1 MKNKGKIEEECIN
14 WSEIKDLPTEKLD
27 LWPVYKGHK
36 VEAIELDGKYELI
49 DVGISGLIQ
58 TLNSAGY
65 KTIYCCSGHEDDY
78 FRGYIMFE
86 CDERNAKL
94 IGRVAEKY
102 LMMDKVDVDDK
113 FSIELDQGCIIR
125 FYPHH
130 PQLNNGKYLEDI
142 KMLFYDCL

>member
-1 MKNKGKIEEECIN
+1 MKNIGKIEEECVN
-14 WSEIKDLPTEKLD
+14 WNEICNLPTEKLD
-27 LWPVYKGHK
+27 LWPVVKGHK
-36 VEAIELDGKYELI
+36 VEAIELGGKYKLI

-65 KTIYCCSGHEDDY
+65 KTIACCSGHQDNF

-94 IGRVAEKY
+94 IGRVVEKY
-102 LMMDKVDVDDK
+102 LMMDVDIDDR
-113 FSIELDQGCIIR
+113 FSIELDQKCIIR

-130 PQLNNGKYLEDI
+130 PQLNQEKYLEDI
-142 KMLFYDCL
+142 KTLFYDCI